1 MSMRPRPTYL
11 SARASMASSRASQE
25 TLLPSSRVPETDAM
39 SRLKAAIT
47 GAQAI
52 EDDTAA
58 SQRGDEEYFH
68 RRPLGAANRPVQA
81 SFYESES
88 GGESAASIANKAKDG
103 ALEMQT
109 LSLPE
114 PAVSFSPSPTYLPLM
129 GGMDL
134 FAPMG
139 GGEGRIV
146 GANVAGESMLYDAD
160 ERLFLHLPWI
170 NEPKGWDPVCL
181 SIPIPGAAE
190 NSLYVMERHLGEAMD
205 AYGSSED
212 YKVSCFEVLEHGPRT
227 GGPEVRE
234 MHRGWRWRVLRPPP
248 FVLEPDYQPSHV
260 ASYTSL
266 VNKTNRCS
274 TIYMSCDDPRIG
286 TYCFDTSRN
295 VEEIRM
301 EARSHKHLCALDL
314 SGMEEDKQQ
323 PPPILQHFEDLNPP
337 KEEDWCATSSE
348 LVYLGD
354 GKFCVAKSIETDE
367 IMGEQ
372 FAVLTGIQILRN
384 HANNGLLRMIK
395 HKSTCYHFVKD
406 TINWVL

>member
-1 MSMRPRPTYL
+1 
-11 SARASMASSRASQE
+11 
-25 TLLPSSRVPETDAM
+25 
-39 SRLKAAIT
+39 
-47 GAQAI
+47 
-52 EDDTAA
+52 
-58 SQRGDEEYFH
+58 
-68 RRPLGAANRPVQA
+68 
-81 SFYESES
+81 
-88 GGESAASIANKAKDG
+88 
-103 ALEMQT
+103 
-109 LSLPE
+109 
-114 PAVSFSPSPTYLPLM
+114 
-129 GGMDL
+129 
-134 FAPMG
+134 
-139 GGEGRIV
+139 
-146 GANVAGESMLYDAD
+146 MLYDAD

-266 VNKTNRCS
+266 VNKTNRHVGEW
-274 TIYMSCDDPRIG
+274 TLP
-286 TYCFDTSRN
+286 FDG
-295 VEEIRM
+295 
-301 EARSHKHLCALDL
+301 EAKYIPEFNLWFGFSAGSHKHLCALDL